1 MMEYK
6 GYQAQVGY
14 DAESQA
20 FHGQVIN
27 LRDVITFRATSVAGL
42 HRELAA
48 SIEDYLE
55 FCSSRGEEPERPFS
69 GRLVVR
75 MPPDLHREATLAA
88 ARDGVSLNS
97 WIVEQVAGAMTTGK
111 HRSK

>member
-55 FCSSRGEEPERPFS
+55 FCSSRGEEPERPTWRMSRWGRGMANRTDPWFLRYA
-69 GRLVVR
+69 GRLR
-75 MPPDLHREATLAA
+75 A
-88 ARDGVSLNS
+88 
-97 WIVEQVAGAMTTGK
+97 AGAA
-111 HRSK
+111 